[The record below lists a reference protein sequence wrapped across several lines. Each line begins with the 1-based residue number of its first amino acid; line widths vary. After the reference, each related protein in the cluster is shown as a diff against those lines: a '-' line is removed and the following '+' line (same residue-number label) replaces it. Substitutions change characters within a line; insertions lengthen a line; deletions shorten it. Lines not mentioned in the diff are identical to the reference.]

1 MTKRRRIQINNR
13 KRNLLGST
21 NSTNF
26 IKDHKMSFNKYT
38 TKLKYLLDTI
48 LNWCLIGVALPNGAI
63 SENIRGADLNLPQ
76 SSCIF
81 LSWVVLLSGC
91 PLRTLTHQ
99 QFVSSHC
106 FDSNRPSL
114 RQIAVPPVF
123 KKSVQGFFAISYSRK
138 GFIVTSSLPADMVTA
153 NA

>member
-1 MTKRRRIQINNR
+1 
-13 KRNLLGST
+13 
-21 NSTNF
+21 
-26 IKDHKMSFNKYT
+26 MSFNKYN
-38 TKLKYLLDTI
+38 TKLKYPLDTI
-48 LNWCLIGVALPNGAI
+48 LNWYLIGVALWNDGLKALANQNSNLKVI

-91 PLRTLTHQ
+91 PFRTLTHQ

-123 KKSVQGFFAISYSRK
+123 KKSVHGFFAISYSRK

>member
-1 MTKRRRIQINNR
+1 MPLVSLYQIATWSASSSEFDR
-13 KRNLLGST
+13 KSSWMARTSTSCVYLSGRSILKNILG
-21 NSTNF
+21 
-26 IKDHKMSFNKYT
+26 
-38 TKLKYLLDTI
+38 
-48 LNWCLIGVALPNGAI
+48 G
-63 SENIRGADLNLPQ
+63 DLNLPQ

-91 PLRTLTHQ
+91 PFRTLTHQ

-106 FDSNRPSL
+106 FDSKSPSL
-114 RQIAVPPVF
+114 RQIALPPDF

-138 GFIVTSSLPADMVTA
+138 GLIVTSSLPADMVTA